1 MINKKDVI
9 RIKIPYPSVNS
20 GLAQAAHMYICKESA
35 NYKYEY
41 VKCQTLKPYMFKN
54 GTMRHYCDEQ
64 ADLNRNP
71 FEHTTRIDC
80 DKVFATELVKYDELL
95 KTTRRSTVCDEL
107 FQKVLAELAVDGYN
121 KEKVNEIELTLLNDL
136 VTFINE

>member
-20 GLAQAAHMYICKESA
+20 GLAQSAHMYICKESS

-64 ADLNRNP
+64 ADLSRNP
-71 FEHTTRIDC
+71 FEHATRIDC

-95 KTTRRSTVCDEL
+95 KTTRRSTVCDDL
-107 FQKVLAELAVDGYN
+107 FQKVLAELAADGYN
-121 KEKVNEIELTLLNDL
+121 KEKVDETELTLLNDL

>member
-1 MINKKDVI
+1 
-9 RIKIPYPSVNS
+9 
-20 GLAQAAHMYICKESA
+20 MYICKESA
-35 NYKYEY
+35 NYNYEY
-41 VKCQTLKPYMFKN
+41 VKCQTLKPYIFKN

-71 FEHTTRIDC
+71 FEHTIRIDC